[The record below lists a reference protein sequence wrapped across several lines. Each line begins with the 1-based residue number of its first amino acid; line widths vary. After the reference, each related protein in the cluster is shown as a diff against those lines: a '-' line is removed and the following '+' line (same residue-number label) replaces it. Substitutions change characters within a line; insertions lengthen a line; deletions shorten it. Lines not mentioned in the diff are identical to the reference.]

1 MYSLILSVLA
11 IALQAVS
18 LYCLLNYVPAWTKSA
33 PDHSRQVAASL
44 STLEGGYYRYAA
56 ANGGSVPLPTVAP
69 DGGLS
74 QFQAPVEHIPFLPK
88 APEGFLWKYGQ
99 AVDHFVCLDAID
111 DAHPMDESLFRGVK
125 RLKQLL
131 PAEQLIISAGA
142 HTCGSGTDVST
153 QSFTFPAQLS
163 VTYFLR
169 YAPAAGPSTDVL
181 PCSRTHCLI
190 AEAL

>member
-1 MYSLILSVLA
+1 MYSLILSILA

-18 LYCLLNYVPAWTKSA
+18 LYCLMHYMPTWAKTA

-44 STLEGGYYRYAA
+44 STLEGGYFRYAA
-56 ANGGSVPLPTVAP
+56 ANGGGVPLPTVAP

-74 QFQAPVEHIPFLPK
+74 QFQAPVSHIPFLPK
-88 APEGFLWKYGQ
+88 APEGFVWKYGQ

-111 DAHPMDESLFRGVK
+111 DVRQMDESLFRGVK

-142 HTCGSGTDVST
+142 HSCGSGTDVSKD
-153 QSFTFPAQLS
+153 SFAFPAALS

-169 YAPAAGPSTDVL
+169 YAPAAGPSTAVL
-181 PCSRTHCLI
+181 PCAGTQCLI
-190 AEAL
+190 TEAL